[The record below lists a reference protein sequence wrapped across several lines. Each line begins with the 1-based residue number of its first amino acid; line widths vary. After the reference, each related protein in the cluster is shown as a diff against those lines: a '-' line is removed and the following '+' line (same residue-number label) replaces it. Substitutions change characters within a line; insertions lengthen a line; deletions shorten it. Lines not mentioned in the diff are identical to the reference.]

1 MLTDGYQE
9 GEIIECPVHGG
20 RCDIRT
26 GAPNAFPSQIAI
38 ATYSAVIED
47 SHIAIESPSET

>member
-20 RCDIRT
+20 RFDIRT